1 MIKARATGALDVSG
15 RAQLAARAR
24 EVRRSLLDAIHAV
37 QTGHAGT
44 SLSMIEVLV
53 LLYARHMRV
62 DPTDPRHPDRDILIL
77 SKGHGA
83 PGLYATMAHAG
94 YFPVEELRT
103 LRQMGSRLQG
113 HPNANLLPGVDVC
126 TGSLGQGLSIG
137 LGLALGHRLR
147 GQERRI
153 FCILGD
159 GELQEGQN
167 WEAAMATAGYRTGS
181 LIAIVDRNRLQG
193 DGDTESVLPLGE
205 LSEKWRAF
213 GWNVAEVD
221 GHDFDALDHALR
233 DACLDSERPTAI
245 IAHTVKGRGVS
256 YMEHVVHWHH
266 HPMSDEDL
274 QRALAELDEVAP

>member
-1 MIKARATGALDVSG
+1 MMKARATCALDQAE
-15 RAQLAARAR
+15 RAKLAVRAR
-24 EVRRSLLDAIHAV
+24 EVRRSLLCAIHGV

-53 LLYARHMRV
+53 LLYARHLRV
-62 DPTDPRHPDRDILIL
+62 DPAEPRHPDRDILIL

-94 YFPVEELRT
+94 YFPLQELAT

-113 HPNANLLPGVDVC
+113 HPNANRLPGIDVC

-137 LGLALGHRLR
+137 LGLALGQRLR
-147 GQERRI
+147 GQDRRI

-167 WEAAMATAGYRTGS
+167 WEAAMATAGYRIGS
-181 LIAIVDRNRLQG
+181 LVAIVDRNRLQG
-193 DGDTESVLPLGE
+193 DGDTESVLPLGG

-213 GWNVAEVD
+213 GWKVAEVD
-221 GHDFDALDHALR
+221 GHDFGALDEALR
-233 DACLDSERPTAI
+233 NACGESERPSAI

-266 HPMSDEDL
+266 HPMSDADL
-274 QRALAELDEVAP
+274 RQALAELDEVVL